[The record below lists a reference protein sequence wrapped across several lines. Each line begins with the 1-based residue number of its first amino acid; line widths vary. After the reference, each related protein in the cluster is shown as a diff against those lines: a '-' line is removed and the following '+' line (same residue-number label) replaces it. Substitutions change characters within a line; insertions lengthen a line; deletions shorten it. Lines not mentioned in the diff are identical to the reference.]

1 MKSGTFG
8 RKQSK
13 VGLAPGTLVHVGE
26 KKAEKVTIRVWI
38 YNDEELIEKELQTI
52 DECQALKNQPG
63 MKLWI
68 NVDGLDRTEV
78 IEKLGSCFEIHPLTL
93 EDILNAGQ
101 RPKTEDY
108 DSYIYTVLKMML
120 LDTEKEEIVIDQV
133 SIIIGPNY
141 ILSFQ
146 EREGD
151 VFDLLRER
159 LKNPASRLRKSG
171 VDYLAYGLIDAII
184 DNYFLIL
191 EHFGEKIED
200 LEDEL
205 VRDPDPDT
213 LKIIQKYRRD
223 MILLRKSVWPLRELI
238 NGLQKVESELITE
251 ATQIYLRD
259 IYDHTIQVI
268 DSIEAF
274 RDILASMVDVYLSSV
289 SNRMNDIMKVLTIIA
304 TIFIP
309 LTFIAGVYGMNFE
322 YMPELRWHWGYPVV
336 MLSMMLLGI
345 SMFFILKEKVDLSPV
360 FSEFPNFRAVHII
373 TNSIPVFLFPSTEIP

>member
-1 MKSGTFG
+1 MKSGTFR

-68 NVDGLDRTEV
+68 NVDGLDRIEV
-78 IEKLGSCFEIHPLTL
+78 IEKLGSCFKIHPLTL

-101 RPKTEDY
+101 RPKMEDY

-120 LDTEKEEIVIDQV
+120 LDTENEEIVIDQV

-159 LKNPASRLRKSG
+159 LKNPASRLRKGG

-309 LTFIAGVYGMNFE
+309 LTFIAGVYGMNFD

-345 SMFFILKEKVDLSPV
+345 SMFFYFKKKRWI
-360 FSEFPNFRAVHII
+360 
-373 TNSIPVFLFPSTEIP
+373 